1 MGSNESV
8 ANYTQNPMQ
17 KNSTPEKVVRR
28 SFSWPGFL
36 KVRWIELCN
45 E

>member
-8 ANYTQNPMQ
+8 ANSTQKPYA
-17 KNSTPEKVVRR
+17 KNSTTEKVVRR
-28 SFSWPGFL
+28 SFGWPGFL

-45 E
+45 G